1 MRERGILF
9 KDEMVRAIL
18 EGRKTQTR
26 RICPVQPTLVPGDTD
41 MVALWS
47 VFYPWGEGGQGI
59 YETERELREEYDR
72 LLLSRCP
79 YGKKG
84 DRLWVRQAWRANGG
98 ELGHPRG
105 PIKTERH
112 EFDVPRVCFRASEPK
127 PELYKW
133 RPGIY
138 LKRADARTVLDVLD
152 VRIERLHEISEA
164 DAKAEGV
171 AVPWDAPSRP
181 LCSAREAFELLW
193 GEVNGRESWEA
204 NPLVYVVSF
213 KRLEPAGG

>member
-1 MRERGILF
+1 MKERGILF

-26 RICPVQPTLVPGDTD
+26 RICPVQPTLVPGDAD

-47 VFYPWGEGGQGI
+47 VFYPWGEGGHGI

-72 LLLSRCP
+72 LLLARCP

-84 DRLWVRQAWRANGG
+84 DRLWVRQAWRWADSTPARSI
-98 ELGHPRG
+98 LDA
-105 PIKTERH
+105 T
-112 EFDVPRVCFRASEPK
+112 D
-127 PELYKW
+127 PELPVLFRSDEHDPSPWKW

-138 LKRADARTVLDVLD
+138 LKRVHARTVLDVLD

-171 AVPWDAPSRP
+171 VAPWDAPGRP

-204 NPLVYVVSF
+204 NPLVYALSF
-213 KRLEPAGG
+213 KRLEPAGD